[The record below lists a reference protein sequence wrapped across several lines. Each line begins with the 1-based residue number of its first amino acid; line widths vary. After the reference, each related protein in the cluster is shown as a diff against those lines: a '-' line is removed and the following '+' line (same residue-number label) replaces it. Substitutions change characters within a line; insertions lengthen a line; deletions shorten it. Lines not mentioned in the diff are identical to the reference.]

1 MKKENLRR
9 YLQFA
14 LIILAAGAIYPVIY
28 LRTNYQV
35 TLLEVFN
42 LSQTQLNNFYSM
54 LGLAYVIG
62 YIPSGLLADRVSA
75 KWLVGIS

>member
-1 MKKENLRR
+1 MKKDNLRR

-14 LIILAAGAIYPVIY
+14 LIVLAAGAIYPVIY

-42 LSQTQLNNFYSM
+42 L
-54 LGLAYVIG
+54 
-62 YIPSGLLADRVSA
+62 
-75 KWLVGIS
+75 